1 MWNYGC
7 SAEFEMIW
15 PIQLLASF
23 ILTILVLFV
32 APARAAAPYQGIYVV
47 IDPYAPTQ
55 ITLLQGAAQTACQAG
70 QQPVTTPFC
79 GAVNG
84 ILLRLPWCDFELYH
98 VNQSNGQPY
107 PSCHYQVGFSGAA
120 GSPGVV
126 LPSTDDI
133 SPCPGTYDICA
144 GKVGSVLGATIRYIV
159 QIDAQRATAGLPPLL
174 LSVGM
179 FAGIGTPESRLD
191 STGYVDVPH
200 STSSTGDP
208 STVQCYRLPLAWKT
222 QFTSAYEQAFD
233 QLLAYTQAQF
243 PQGLTLT
250 IVKVAPIAATDL
262 EVEMPGKGTQV
273 RAPVDPSL
281 GGPGP
286 VLNCDAGEN
295 AAQVWLDAYN
305 ANPINGETFS
315 QANESAFGAT
325 IGHEWATLAND
336 GLSNVIVGLAT
347 TNSSGF
353 AAVDC
358 GITGGSPCAVNPPSS
373 GNWTI
378 YYLGRYFEDLFHGGL
393 SYTAAASAYAATR
406 NDTFSISPSQMS
418 INSTALS
425 SVPPSSANQISCI
438 LNNTN
443 PKYAPTLTLNST
455 AVQVLGVGSVVGWQT
470 SVMQGDECVGPQY
483 GQVLQNGI
491 SDGGLFLEVEYDA
504 AFTNIAQCSPYLTAA
519 LNQLLSI
526 NTPTTCVY

>member
-7 SAEFEMIW
+7 YAELEMIW

-23 ILTILVLFV
+23 VLIILVLFV

-47 IDPYAPTQ
+47 IDPYAPIQ
-55 ITLLQGAAQTACQAG
+55 ITLLQGAAQTPCQAG

-79 GAVNG
+79 GATNG
-84 ILLRLPWCDFELYH
+84 ILLRIPWCDFQLYH
-98 VNQSNGQPY
+98 VTNANGQPY

-120 GSPGVV
+120 GSPGVL
-126 LPSTDDI
+126 LPTTDDI
-133 SPCPGTYDICA
+133 SPCNGSYDICA
-144 GKVGSVLGATIRYIV
+144 GKAGSVLGTTMRYIV
-159 QIDAQRATAGLPPLL
+159 QIDARRAAAGLPPLL

-179 FAGIGTPESRLD
+179 FAGIGTPQSTLD

-208 STVQCYRLPLAWKT
+208 STVQCYRLPLAWKS

-233 QLLAYTQAQF
+233 QLVAYIQAQF

-250 IVKVAPIAATDL
+250 ILKVAPIAATDL
-262 EVEMPGKGTQV
+262 EIEMPGNIAQV
-273 RAPVDPSL
+273 SAPVDPSF

-286 VLNCDAGEN
+286 ALNCAAGED

-305 ANPINGETFS
+305 ANPITGENFS
-315 QANESAFGAT
+315 EANESAFGAT

-336 GLSNVIVGLAT
+336 GLSNVILGLST
-347 TNSSGF
+347 TGLSAF

-358 GITGGSPCAVNPPSS
+358 GITGSTSCAVNPLSS
-373 GNWTI
+373 GNWSI
-378 YYLGRYFEDLFHGGL
+378 YYLGRYTEDLFHGGL
-393 SYTAAASAYAATR
+393 SYTAAAAAYATTR
-406 NDTFSISPSQMS
+406 KDTFSIAPSQVS
-418 INSTALS
+418 VNSTALS
-425 SVPPSSANQISCI
+425 LTPPTSAQQISCV
-438 LNNTN
+438 LNNTD
-443 PKYAPTLTLNST
+443 PSHAPTLTLNST
-455 AVQVLGVGSVVGWQT
+455 DVQVLGVGSIVGWQT
-470 SVMQGDECVGPQY
+470 AVMQGGECVGPQY

-491 SDGGLFLEVEYDA
+491 NDGGLFLEVEYDA

-526 NTPTTCVY
+526 NTPTTCTY